1 MDNLYINGIPE
12 HISEVEAAVFRARI
26 SLALGDLKENG
37 GMDCLHLRIGAGN
50 PAAEPIAA
58 APTQAENNELDVVGR
73 AGQYESQQPL
83 WNMSHLVAPESL
95 LEELATTVELVR
107 LEPLIFDNWGLRSIE
122 PFPRSALNFHGA
134 PGTGKTLAAH
144 AVAAELG
151 KPIMVASYAQIE
163 SKYHGEGPKNVE
175 ALFFAA
181 QRDEA
186 VLFMDEADSLLS
198 RRLTNVTQGSEQAIN
213 SMRSQILICLER
225 HKGVVIFA
233 TNLVEN
239 YDQAFETRVRHIRFP
254 QPDQAAREHIWK
266 RHLVPELPL
275 ENDVDVA
282 GLATAGELF
291 SGREIKNAV
300 VDAAIQTARSG
311 RGKVSQSDLLT
322 AVEKIAS
329 SLTDLRPQAETLD
342 AGETAQIEERLAGAV
357 ANGVC

>member
-1 MDNLYINGIPE
+1 MNGLYISGMPDKVC
-12 HISEVEAAVFRARI
+12 EVEAAIFRARVSSAI
-26 SLALGDLKENG
+26 GDLREKIG
-37 GMDCLHLRIGAGN
+37 ADALHLRVGTGQ
-50 PAAEPIAA
+50 PPAEPEISAA
-58 APTQAENNELDVVGR
+58 SPGETGENDVAGR

-83 WNMSHLVAPESL
+83 WNMSHLVAPDSL
-95 LEELATTVELVR
+95 LEELSTTVELVR
-107 LEPLIFDNWGLRSIE
+107 LEPLIFDRWGLRSIE

-151 KPIMVASYAQIE
+151 KPIIVASYAQIE

-186 VLFMDEADSLLS
+186 VLFLDEADSLLS

-225 HKGVVIFA
+225 HRGVVIFA

-254 QPDQAAREHIWK
+254 QPDQAAREHIWR

-275 ENDVDVA
+275 EQDVDVT
-282 GLATAGELF
+282 GLAVAGELF

-311 RGKVSQSDLLT
+311 RFKVSQSDLLT
-322 AVEKIAS
+322 AVEKIAAA
-329 SLTDLRPQAETLD
+329 LRDLRPQATIQHSNQNKGKESTWDFSAAL
-342 AGETAQIEERLAGAV
+342 Q
-357 ANGVC
+357 

>member
-1 MDNLYINGIPE
+1 MNNMYINGLPGN
-12 HISEVEAAVFRARI
+12 ISDVEVALFRARI
-26 SLALGDLKENG
+26 SSAMGDLRENG
-37 GMDCLHLRIGAGN
+37 GMDSLHLQIGAGAPLAE
-50 PAAEPIAA
+50 PAASTPVNADISEY
-58 APTQAENNELDVVGR
+58 DVVGR

-83 WNMSHLVAPESL
+83 WKMSHLVAPERL

-107 LEPLIFDNWGLRSIE
+107 LEPLIFDSWGLRSIE

-144 AVAAELG
+144 AVADELG
-151 KPIMVASYAQIE
+151 KPIIVASYAQIE

-198 RRLTNVTQGSEQAIN
+198 KRLTNVTQGSEQAIN

-254 QPDQAAREHIWK
+254 QPDQTAREHIWR

-275 ENDVDVA
+275 EHDVDVI
-282 GLATAGELF
+282 GLATAGVFF

-300 VDAAIQTARSG
+300 VEAAIQTARSS
-311 RGKVSQSDLLT
+311 RNRVSQADLLA

-329 SLTDLRPQAETLD
+329 SLRDLRSQVEALD
-342 AGETAQIEERLAGAV
+342 AGETAVIDEKLGIASL
-357 ANGVC
+357 

>member
-1 MDNLYINGIPE
+1 VNSLYISGMPDS
-12 HISEVEAAVFRARI
+12 ISEVESAIFRARV
-26 SLALGDLKENG
+26 SSALGDLREKNG
-37 GMDCLHLRIGAGN
+37 VDALHLRVGTGQAPVE
-50 PAAEPIAA
+50 PAVSTAV
-58 APTQAENNELDVVGR
+58 QGDSAENDVAGR

-95 LEELATTVELVR
+95 LEELSTTVEMVR
-107 LEPLIFDNWGLRSIE
+107 LEPLIFDSWGLRSIE

-151 KPIMVASYAQIE
+151 KPIIVASYAQIE

-175 ALFFAA
+175 AIFFAA
-181 QRDEA
+181 QRDGA

-198 RRLTNVTQGSEQAIN
+198 KRLTNVTQGSEQAIN

-225 HKGVVIFA
+225 HRGVVIFA

-254 QPDQAAREHIWK
+254 QPDQVAREHIWR

-275 ENDVDVA
+275 EQDVNIT
-282 GLATAGELF
+282 GLAVAGELF

-311 RGKVSQSDLLT
+311 RSRVAQADLLA

-329 SLTDLRPQAETLD
+329 SLRDLRPQAEALD
-342 AGETAQIEERLAGAV
+342 AGETAQIEEKLFAY
-357 ANGVC
+357 NP